1 MSTLKVSTISPLG
14 TDSTKTI
21 TIGSHSNGDTAEG
34 VFTNVPAFHAFKS
47 GNTNIS
53 SGTDTKIGF
62 DTELF
67 DTDSKY
73 DNSTN
78 YRFTPTVAGKYYVY
92 GQVNASNS
100 SSEEYQYGA
109 IILYKN
115 GSELSRNAIDPN
127 NSSKSNQMIQAIS
140 MIVDFNTTDYVEMYV
155 KANVGSGT
163 PNITGDSSASPTFFG
178 AYRVGT

>member
-1 MSTLKVSTISPLG
+1 MVSQLKVNEIIKQSGS
-14 TDSTKTI
+14 SI
-21 TIGSHSNGDTAEG
+21 TIGESGDTVSG
-34 VFTNVPAFHAFKS
+34 PFTNVPAFHATKS
-47 GNTNIS
+47 SSTNIS
-53 SGTDTKIGF
+53 SGTDTKIDF

-78 YRFTPTVAGKYYVY
+78 YRFTPTVAGKYLVY

-100 SSEEYQYGA
+100 NGEEYQYGA
-109 IILYKN
+109 ILLYKN
-115 GSELSRNAIDPN
+115 GSELARNAIDPSN
-127 NSSKSNQMIQAIS
+127 NSNAKSNQVIQAIS

-163 PNITGDSSASPTFFG
+163 PSIYGASSASPTYFG
-178 AYRVGT
+178 AYKLVGV